1 MLGLIA
7 SLKVYATSEHPTN
20 ASHPAARSR
29 QIQKPQRQSLPQDQ
43 QDSTGLQR
51 PLMVDSAIQCSPRE
65 VICSAATSINP
76 NHGCIQGWMGSTLG
90 RHTGI
95 RHVASFSGKEAHQPS
110 RAMGHPPD
118 PSTPSTSSQGQNG
131 SSEVRHVGGHVHQQK
146 GRSPQQVPVP
156 SDNSPAQV
164 VLAVSDNTPS
174 GAPTGGGKQVGQ
186 CTVQESVV
194 NPGQA
199 ENPGVVSGVA
209 PESDRVSNAV
219 QPPAKT
225 SHRPICQQSQ
235 QATSNLPQLGCRSDF
250 VRSGCNGNQLGHDSG
265 LCLPSDCSHPQSAGE
280 DRQLQVM
287 RHDPDSSKVAS
298 AAVVPE
304 THLSPSR
311 RSDGPS
317 DPQGPHPDRRRSP
330 SPSSDSSSAES
341 DCMANFIKSYTE
353 AGLSSKAAAI
363 AGEARRPSTR
373 LTYNSCIR
381 KYFKWCRQAAI
392 NPHSASLGQ
401 VCDFLTAVLKEEG
414 ATAHSV
420 RSCRTAVAAV
430 HHGFGEGNTVSN
442 SPAIQDLIKGM
453 FHQRPPTK
461 SLVPSWD
468 LPTALRFWAEP
479 PFEPLHQANLM
490 DLTRKT
496 VFLVAAAC
504 GRRVSEI
511 QALSVAEN
519 HIRWSSNAVH
529 LLPRAGFL
537 AKNQTLDFIPKH
549 IILPDLR
556 KASGSPDCG
565 PWCPVQALKFY
576 INRTAPYRGEVDSSF
591 LTVNKPIKKASKQ
604 TMSRWIVSVIK
615 ESISVEDLKLTD
627 SRIRAHDVRSQA
639 GAWALYKGCSIQDI
653 MEAQGWSSP
662 TTFQNVYLKDVLV
675 PTATRVLSTAGSSS
689 TMVRRC

>member
-1 MLGLIA
+1 M
-7 SLKVYATSEHPTN
+7 
-20 ASHPAARSR
+20 
-29 QIQKPQRQSLPQDQ
+29 
-43 QDSTGLQR
+43 
-51 PLMVDSAIQCSPRE
+51 
-65 VICSAATSINP
+65 
-76 NHGCIQGWMGSTLG
+76 
-90 RHTGI
+90 
-95 RHVASFSGKEAHQPS
+95 
-110 RAMGHPPD
+110 
-118 PSTPSTSSQGQNG
+118 
-131 SSEVRHVGGHVHQQK
+131 
-146 GRSPQQVPVP
+146 
-156 SDNSPAQV
+156 
-164 VLAVSDNTPS
+164 
-174 GAPTGGGKQVGQ
+174 
-186 CTVQESVV
+186 
-194 NPGQA
+194 
-199 ENPGVVSGVA
+199 A
-209 PESDRVSNAV
+209 PESDRLSNAV

-235 QATSNLPQLGCRSDF
+235 QATSNLLQLGCRSSG
-250 VRSGCNGNQLGHDSG
+250 VRSGCNDNQLGHDNG
-265 LCLPSDCSHPQSAGE
+265 FRLPSDCSHPQSAGE

-298 AAVVPE
+298 AVMVPE
-304 THLSPSR
+304 TPLSPSTSR
-311 RSDGPS
+311 QSDSPS
-317 DPQGPHPDRRRSP
+317 NPQGPHPDRRRSP

-353 AGLSSKAAAI
+353 AGLSSEAAAI

-373 LTYNSCIR
+373 RTYNTRIR
-381 KYFKWCRQAAI
+381 KYFKWCRQAGI

-401 VCDFLTAVLKEEG
+401 VCDFLTAVFKEEG

-461 SLVPSWD
+461 SLVPSWG
-468 LPTALRFWAEP
+468 LPTALHFLAEP

-496 VFLVAAAC
+496 AFLVAAAC

-511 QALSVAEN
+511 QALSVVEN

-537 AKNQTLDFIPKH
+537 AKNQTLDFTHKH

-556 KASGSPDCG
+556 KASGSQDCG
-565 PWCPVQALKFY
+565 PWCPVRALKFY
-576 INRTAPYRGEVDSSF
+576 IDRTAPYRGEVDSLF

-615 ESISVEDLKLTD
+615 ESISAEDLKLTG
-627 SRIRAHDVRSQA
+627 SRIRAHDVRSQV

-689 TMVRRC
+689 TMVRR